1 MVAGADGT
9 ATTITR
15 EYGLSHADLARILPR
30 LTTARLEVIAG
41 DYVFAFADGRRL
53 TLSPGAQQT
62 RQIASLRIPYL
73 QATFCFAGWES
84 AQIEEFFTRF
94 DRAFQKGGG

>member
-30 LTTARLEVIAG
+30 LTTARLEVIVG

-53 TLSPGAQQT
+53 T
-62 RQIASLRIPYL
+62 
-73 QATFCFAGWES
+73 
-84 AQIEEFFTRF
+84 
-94 DRAFQKGGG
+94 